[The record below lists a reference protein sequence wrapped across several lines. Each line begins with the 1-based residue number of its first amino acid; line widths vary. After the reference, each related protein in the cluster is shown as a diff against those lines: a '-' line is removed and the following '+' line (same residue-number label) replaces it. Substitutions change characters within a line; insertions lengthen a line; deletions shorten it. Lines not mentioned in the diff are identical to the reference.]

1 MGARWEFAGGIEK
14 LVGNIP
20 RDRQRKTV
28 RLAARM
34 SETAGL
40 TGGPRGSLMRNYSL
54 GPRYMELSLEDKAD
68 LKRADDGPRLS
79 LSIRLG
85 SDNVV
90 GLRREFAKRFAEGIG
105 KVAGNTPRDHRKKTE
120 RLTSRMPEA
129 VGLAGM
135 RSWFSLL
142 VIKSCNH

>member
-34 SETAGL
+34 SEAAGL
-40 TGGPRGSLMRNYSL
+40 AG
-54 GPRYMELSLEDKAD
+54 
-68 LKRADDGPRLS
+68 
-79 LSIRLG
+79 
-85 SDNVV
+85 
-90 GLRREFAKRFAEGIG
+90 FAKRFAEGIG